1 MSRTMSLLSVYIT
14 KLFSIFVQQCLSC
27 EFVKPQ
33 LQIDENPTATIFA
46 MAEKLA
52 DLLKEQYRA
61 DNEDREEL

>member
-1 MSRTMSLLSVYIT
+1 MSRTMSLLCVYIT

-46 MAEKLA
+46 MAETGRSA
-52 DLLKEQYRA
+52 HGTVSCRQ
-61 DNEDREEL
+61 